1 MIRTSKIRG
10 NLLLPDRNPAFGSIS
25 IEGGVIARIDIESTE
40 ARSGFDLIAPGFIDA
55 HVHGGGGADV
65 MDASPGAIDAVTATH
80 ARHGTTSMLA
90 STVSAPPDEIGGAI
104 DRIRRYRDKG
114 GRSVVGI
121 HLEGPFLNPAQRGAM
136 KPDYIIP
143 PDTKLLLD
151 WVERGEG
158 LVKMITLA
166 PEVDGAEEL
175 IAEARTKGIVVSAG
189 HSMASWEDMERA
201 EPKGVRHLT
210 HLFNAMRAL
219 GHHEPG
225 LIGYALRHGGMSM
238 DFIADGHHLHPAIVD
253 MLITL
258 AGPERLML
266 VTDAMRAAGL
276 GDGEYESAGLR
287 VSVSDG
293 IARIGNGSLAGS
305 LLTMDEAF
313 SRIVRVHGR
322 SLAEASLMASAN
334 PAKLLGLERSKGSIA
349 LGKDADIVCLSPEGA
364 VTRTIIDGDDV
375 WPIRSAE

>member
-1 MIRTSKIRG
+1 
-10 NLLLPDRNPAFGSIS
+10 
-25 IEGGVIARIDIESTE
+25 
-40 ARSGFDLIAPGFIDA
+40 
-55 HVHGGGGADV
+55 
-65 MDASPGAIDAVTATH
+65 
-80 ARHGTTSMLA
+80 
-90 STVSAPPDEIGGAI
+90 
-104 DRIRRYRDKG
+104 
-114 GRSVVGI
+114 
-121 HLEGPFLNPAQRGAM
+121 
-136 KPDYIIP
+136 
-143 PDTKLLLD
+143 
-151 WVERGEG
+151 
-158 LVKMITLA
+158 
-166 PEVDGAEEL
+166 
-175 IAEARTKGIVVSAG
+175 
-189 HSMASWEDMERA
+189 
-201 EPKGVRHLT
+201 
-210 HLFNAMRAL
+210 
-219 GHHEPG
+219 
-225 LIGYALRHGGMSM
+225 M